1 MVTSRSICHYG
12 PLLALFIIIT
22 LFLCGLYCTFL
33 WFPPWTSI
41 AGAIHVTVFV
51 SWVTL
56 IIKYFLKSIW
66 LGPGY
71 LPLRWRLVSILILR
85 TTEDENVCRQME
97 IATIVFWLCK
107 NIYRWFSRYVIAAML
122 VDENKRFLIS
132 SFCSSTSNCT
142 LQHCYLCPWRL
153 VATHL

>member
-1 MVTSRSICHYG
+1 MLRKTVQDQLINMVTSRSICHYG
-12 PLLALFIIIT
+12 PLLALSIIIT

-33 WFPPWTSI
+33 WFPPWASI

-107 NIYRWFSRYVIAAML
+107 NIYSYRERTREWKSEWTTVTNFHWRYHY
-122 VDENKRFLIS
+122 RS
-132 SFCSSTSNCT
+132 S
-142 LQHCYLCPWRL
+142 Y
-153 VATHL
+153 